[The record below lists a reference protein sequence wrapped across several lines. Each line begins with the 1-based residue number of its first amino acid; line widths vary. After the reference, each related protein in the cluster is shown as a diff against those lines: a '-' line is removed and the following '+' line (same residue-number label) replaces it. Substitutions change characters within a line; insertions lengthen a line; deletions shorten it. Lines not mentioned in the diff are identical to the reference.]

1 MTKTEVLVVKV
12 LQSFIC
18 INCYIIFHSL
28 QFTILR
34 APICR
39 VLAMFAALQLRPKL
53 IPAGV
58 LGQRMHIVTLFT

>member
-39 VLAMFAALQLRPKL
+39 VLAMLAALQLRPKL
-53 IPAGV
+53 IPAMV
-58 LGQRMHIVTLFT
+58 LEQQMHIITILT

>member
-1 MTKTEVLVVKV
+1 MTKAEVLIAKI

-34 APICR
+34 SPICR
-39 VLAMFAALQLRPKL
+39 VLAILAALQFRPKL
-53 IPAGV
+53 IPAMV
-58 LGQRMHIVTLFT
+58 LEQQVHIITIPA